1 MQFILYV
8 ILSVDVAI
16 SAPFGG
22 TNEPGTV
29 YIYAGTGSNLLS
41 QNPVQVNSK
50 YVVSILVIICLL
62 LF

>member
-1 MQFILYV
+1 MQFICD
-8 ILSVDVAI
+8 LSVDVAI

-29 YIYAGTGSNLLS
+29 YIYAGTGNNLLS

-50 YVVSILVIICLL
+50 YVVSIILVIICLL